1 MIDIPCLKS
10 AGLRFQLTRR
20 TAMKMMNK
28 FAVVFAITAV
38 LALAGCGTMND
49 PFNNSSPAASDPAS
63 DPGTVNSG
71 SAYSGYGVVH
81 SIELVQGTTANTGI
95 GGSGIGIGAIAG
107 AVVGGVLGNQ
117 VGGGTGQ
124 TVATVA
130 GAAGGAY
137 VGNEIEKRQK
147 QQTAD
152 AYKITVRMNG
162 GSYQTVTQN
171 TNTGLRVG
179 DRVRIDNGNLQRY

>member
-1 MIDIPCLKS
+1 
-10 AGLRFQLTRR
+10 
-20 TAMKMMNK
+20 MKMMNK
-28 FAVVFAITAV
+28 FAAVFGVTAV

-49 PFNNSSPAASDPAS
+49 PFNNSSPAAT

-81 SIELVQGTTANTGI
+81 SIDLVQGTTANTGI

-117 VGGGTGQ
+117 VGGGTGK

-137 VGNEIEKRQK
+137 VGNKIEKSQQQK
-147 QQTAD
+147 TAD
-152 AYKITVRMNG
+152 AYNITVRMNS
-162 GSYQTVTQN
+162 GSYQTFTQN